1 MAEKSVFESVLR
13 DTLLVYAT
21 NGVMLATGILYT
33 FLIANSLG
41 PKDYGIVNYIMSF
54 LITALNLIGMYT
66 VLKITTIFTAKKKS
80 KKLFW
85 FLVKANYLLAGLII
99 LFTLL
104 FPEML
109 VNYFGKGTPELWVTA
124 LLLVALMPGTM
135 IFHSLLIGFKK
146 FKSML
151 FISIAENIVNLTFA
165 VYFVLILQQGMLG
178 VIYARAVSLF
188 AALALSLI
196 YYRKLKFEEKEFD
209 KGELK
214 EFVVGSVPT
223 NWIREGLNMLLIFF
237 LGMLSAPMLG
247 VYYLVEKFVNYFV
260 KIPIDGL
267 VEVMLPYAAEKH
279 DDLESLNKY
288 TSISLKFFLLFSVIF
303 GVAFII
309 IGNLFIDVLFPDF
322 RPGPF
327 LFLLFAVLNLFWVLN
342 AFGITLRVLNKTK
355 MLAFALFIEG
365 VGFTFPALIL
375 VPVMGIEG
383 LLISLIIGRTLRL
396 AYFLMFQHK
405 VGLHA
410 QLIPRPKDIIYFYN
424 IGTGIIK
431 KRLKKQ
437 PPT

>member
-109 VNYFGKGTPELWVTA
+109 VNYFGKGTGELWVTA

-151 FISIAENIVNLTFA
+151 FISIAENIINLTFA

-178 VIYARAVSLF
+178 VIYARS
-188 AALALSLI
+188 
-196 YYRKLKFEEKEFD
+196 EE
-209 KGELK
+209 
-214 EFVVGSVPT
+214 
-223 NWIREGLNMLLIFF
+223 
-237 LGMLSAPMLG
+237 
-247 VYYLVEKFVNYFV
+247 
-260 KIPIDGL
+260 
-267 VEVMLPYAAEKH
+267 
-279 DDLESLNKY
+279 
-288 TSISLKFFLLFSVIF
+288 
-303 GVAFII
+303 
-309 IGNLFIDVLFPDF
+309 
-322 RPGPF
+322 
-327 LFLLFAVLNLFWVLN
+327 
-342 AFGITLRVLNKTK
+342 
-355 MLAFALFIEG
+355 
-365 VGFTFPALIL
+365 
-375 VPVMGIEG
+375 
-383 LLISLIIGRTLRL
+383 
-396 AYFLMFQHK
+396 
-405 VGLHA
+405 
-410 QLIPRPKDIIYFYN
+410 
-424 IGTGIIK
+424 
-431 KRLKKQ
+431 
-437 PPT
+437 